1 MTTTEAGIT
10 PRPRGIATRAKI
22 LSVAERLFT
31 ERGFEGTSIRDIS
44 EELGM
49 TKSSLYHHFPNKD
62 AILLALFGERGQ
74 ELDELL
80 AWVREQ
86 PKDDKLLQRAAL
98 RWIDQA
104 TPERLDRLRFARAN
118 QAELRRLSDGPET
131 IQNGYGRLID
141 EILGAEASD
150 EDRLYAQLA
159 FDTISATLRLGD
171 LQHSPADTVLAA
183 ARRAT
188 TALTRH

>member
-1 MTTTEAGIT
+1 MTTTGTGTT

-31 ERGFEGTSIRDIS
+31 ERGFDGTSIRAIS

-62 AILLALFGERGQ
+62 AILLALFGERSN
-74 ELDELL
+74 ELEELL
-80 AWVREQ
+80 GWVREQ
-86 PKDDKLLQRAAL
+86 PRDDQLLQRAAL

-118 QAELRRLSDGPET
+118 QAELRRLSDGPEA
-131 IQNGYGRLID
+131 IQSGYERLID
-141 EILGAEASD
+141 EILGTDATD

-159 FDTISATLRLGD
+159 FDTVSAALRLGD
-171 LQHSPADTVLAA
+171 LHHSAADTVLAA

-188 TALTRH
+188 TALTRS

>member
-1 MTTTEAGIT
+1 MTGSEAGVT
-10 PRPRGIATRAKI
+10 PRPRGIATRARI
-22 LSVAERLFT
+22 LSTAERLFT

-44 EELGM
+44 EALGM
-49 TKSSLYHHFPNKD
+49 TKSSLYHHFPTKD
-62 AILLALFGERGQ
+62 AILIALFGERGE

-86 PKDDKLLQRAAL
+86 PKDDRLLRRAAL

-118 QAELRRLSDGPET
+118 QAELRRLSDGPEA
-131 IQNGYGRLID
+131 IQSGFDRLID
-141 EILGAEASD
+141 EILGPDATD

-159 FDTISATLRLGD
+159 FDTISASLRLGD
-171 LQHSPADTVLAA
+171 LHDSDADTVLAT

-188 TALTRH
+188 IALTEL

>member
-1 MTTTEAGIT
+1 MTTTGTGTT

-31 ERGFEGTSIRDIS
+31 ERGFDGTSIRDIS

-62 AILLALFGERGQ
+62 AILLALFGERSN
-74 ELDELL
+74 ELEELL
-80 AWVREQ
+80 GWVREQ
-86 PKDDKLLQRAAL
+86 PRDDQLLQRAAL

-118 QAELRRLSDGPET
+118 QAELRRLSDGPEA
-131 IQNGYGRLID
+131 IQSGYERLID
-141 EILGAEASD
+141 EILGTDATD

-159 FDTISATLRLGD
+159 FDTVSAALRLGD
-171 LQHSPADTVLAA
+171 LHHSAADTVLAA

-188 TALTRH
+188 TALTRS